1 MKRRF
6 RGADGW
12 ALGALVV
19 LLAFAAGVLTS
30 TRLQGPAPSN
40 LTASPAGSNLTAGP
54 GPSNTTATPAAA
66 EVTLAVHM
74 TMAGF
79 EPAALT
85 VRAND
90 VVRLELTSMDNPL
103 HADGGGWHEFAID
116 ALGIDLKV
124 GPLDSG
130 TLEFTAPSEARTYR
144 VYCDTCCGGKAN
156 PTMLGTLTV
165 AASHEA
171 HRAAESFVPAMP
183 ERGGATAVVASWTP
197 AGPRHV

>member
-1 MKRRF
+1 MNRRF
-6 RGADGW
+6 RGADGR
-12 ALGALVV
+12 AFAVLVV
-19 LLAFAAGVLTS
+19 VVAFAAGVLMS
-30 TRLQGPAPSN
+30 TRLQGPATPNPTLTTARSAAPAT
-40 LTASPAGSNLTAGP
+40 TASPPVADV
-54 GPSNTTATPAAA
+54 TT
-66 EVTLAVHM
+66 LDVHM
-74 TMAGF
+74 SMAGF
-79 EPAALT
+79 EPTALT
-85 VRAND
+85 VRANHI
-90 VVRLELTSMDNPL
+90 VRLELTSMDNPL